1 MVSTTSFFLQHGI
14 RCPQGDVTWQAIC
27 VIQIVGKIHFPEWF
41 LHHMSLQAKFKLSL
55 EFHFLHN
62 KQAGYWCCKSFLR
75 FTYSGSCSD
84 TARMRTW
91 VPSTVPIIP
100 GNWDANKKKKSWC
113 LLIMSNVRERI
124 WTFSQYKVV
133 QGQWSP
139 CELYSIIPKK
149 SNNIMIQY
157 HIPWIDKYP
166 PKIQI

>member
-1 MVSTTSFFLQHGI
+1 MVSTASFFFAARYPMSARWCHLTGNMRHSNSWKNPLSRMILASYVAPGQVDTKSWI
-14 RCPQGDVTWQAIC
+14 S
-27 VIQIVGKIHFPEWF
+27 F
-41 LHHMSLQAKFKLSL
+41 LTQQTS
-55 EFHFLHN
+55 
-62 KQAGYWCCKSFLR
+62 WCCKSFLR

-113 LLIMSNVRERI
+113 LLIMSNVQERI

-166 PKIQI
+166 QKIQI